1 MTNISRRH
9 PSVVMIT
16 SKIAPYEKKMERA
29 RSTKLASQ
37 QRREEG
43 ETCDTARAGGRH
55 AGFLC
60 IKVNN
65 IAVNGGKLP
74 PFLSSL
80 PESFEY
86 NALIKLSSPPP
97 PPLLFYVHDRACLP
111 A

>member
-1 MTNISRRH
+1 MKH

-29 RSTKLASQ
+29 GSTKLASQ

-74 PFLSSL
+74 FLSSL

-97 PPLLFYVHDRACLP
+97 PLLFYVHDRACLP

>member
-1 MTNISRRH
+1 MKH

-74 PFLSSL
+74 SPSLPSFLSSL

-86 NALIKLSSPPP
+86 NALIKLSS
-97 PPLLFYVHDRACLP
+97 LLFYVHDRACLP

>member
-1 MTNISRRH
+1 MKH
-9 PSVVMIT
+9 PSVAMIT

-43 ETCDTARAGGRH
+43 ETCDTARERH

-74 PFLSSL
+74 SLLPSFFSSL

-86 NALIKLSSPPP
+86 NALIKLSS
-97 PPLLFYVHDRACLP
+97 LLFYVHDRACLP

>member
-1 MTNISRRH
+1 MKH
-9 PSVVMIT
+9 PSVAMIT

-65 IAVNGGKLP
+65 IAVNGGKG
-74 PFLSSL
+74 SSL
-80 PESFEY
+80 PF
-86 NALIKLSSPPP
+86 LPPR
-97 PPLLFYVHDRACLP
+97 VI
-111 A
+111 